1 MTANVI
7 EVVEAAKTYS
17 MGNPLLGRQRLL
29 HAIRGV
35 SFSVARGSTFGLVG
49 ESGSG
54 KSTLARMIL
63 GAESITQGRIAV
75 SGQNIGTASGRAL
88 RELRRN
94 LQAVLQDPFS
104 SLNPRMRIGT
114 IVGEPL
120 IIHRALKS
128 SADVRAR
135 VTDLLGLVGLPA
147 DAYQRFPNE
156 LSGGQRQR
164 VAIARALALQ
174 PQCLVLDEPVSALDV
189 SIQAQILNLLKD
201 LQARLELTYLLI
213 SHDLSVISFMSA
225 NVGVLYLGEI
235 VEIGSRDA
243 IVRHPA
249 HPYTRALLAAAEP
262 ETLSGAGIVQ
272 GEPPSPFDPPVGCA
286 YHPRCP
292 FADDRCRS
300 ERPRLRVLD
309 GAHQAACHHAEK
321 VQRSG
326 T

>member
-1 MTANVI
+1 MSSDEI
-7 EVVEAAKTYS
+7 E
-17 MGNPLLGRQRLL
+17 
-29 HAIRGV
+29 HAWM
-35 SFSVARGSTFGLVG
+35 L
-49 ESGSG
+49 
-54 KSTLARMIL
+54 
-63 GAESITQGRIAV
+63 
-75 SGQNIGTASGRAL
+75 
-88 RELRRN
+88 
-94 LQAVLQDPFS
+94 
-104 SLNPRMRIGT
+104 
-114 IVGEPL
+114 
-120 IIHRALKS
+120 
-128 SADVRAR
+128 
-135 VTDLLGLVGLPA
+135 
-147 DAYQRFPNE
+147 
-156 LSGGQRQR
+156 
-164 VAIARALALQ
+164 
-174 PQCLVLDEPVSALDV
+174 
-189 SIQAQILNLLKD
+189 D

-262 ETLSGAGIVQ
+262 DTLSGAGIVQ